1 MESSVGTR
9 IKRLRKDLGLT
20 QGDLA
25 GDQLSRAMLSLIER
39 DLTTPSLRT
48 IEYLSYKLGVSV
60 GDLLGEIKDAS
71 MPLTTADDIQ
81 KGLNICQTLFK
92 VKKYS
97 EAESRLNELVNI
109 KSVHFP
115 NKWLAYKLLGRIHQK
130 MDQHE
135 SALTHFKESLSYL
148 SSTDTNEI
156 VEVYYYI
163 TLSNRKLDKY
173 KEGIVAALKASALIN
188 TYHAEVDCLLE
199 INILYNLALCYC
211 RIKEFQKGLDVVDDA
226 MAIMEKNDIKF
237 SNGHF
242 YMLKGIAELYMR
254 KYAAGF
260 LSTRSAIDYFD
271 PVVDT
276 HRYIGS
282 RINLGILL
290 RKQNKAVQSL
300 EELHACLDE
309 AEKLNFTAHA
319 VNNYYELSLS
329 YLYIDNIELAEH
341 YIQLGIERSE
351 RKSHLQAQCHYA
363 LGKVLMKKT
372 EHQSAIKEFNKSE
385 SIFNTH
391 KNDSWL
397 ALVKSEKAI
406 CYKSLDDHQQSFDNL
421 LESNRLLLS
430 NDLKLISTELPIMS

>member
-1 MESSVGTR
+1 LESSVGTR

-48 IEYLSYKLGVSV
+48 IEYLSHKLGVSV
-60 GDLLGEIKDAS
+60 GDLLGEVRDAS
-71 MPLTTADDIQ
+71 LPLTTPEDIK

-92 VKKYS
+92 VEKYT
-97 EAESRLNELVNI
+97 EAESRLKELTKIEDVP
-109 KSVHFP
+109 FP
-115 NKWLAYKLLGRIHQK
+115 EKWLAFKLLGRIYDTLNQNDK
-130 MDQHE
+130 
-135 SALTHFKESLSYL
+135 ALVHFKESLFYL

-163 TLSNRKLDKY
+163 TVSNRKLENY
-173 KEGIVAALKASALIN
+173 KAGIEAALKASALIN
-188 TYHAEVDCLLE
+188 TYQAEVDCLLQ

-211 RIKEFQKGLDVVDDA
+211 RIKEYQRGLDVVDEA
-226 MAIMEKNDIKF
+226 IIIMEKNQIAF

-254 KYAAGF
+254 KYASGI
-260 LSTRSAIDYFD
+260 LSTMAALEYLDQEEE
-271 PVVDT
+271 T

-282 RINLGILL
+282 CINLGILY

-300 EELHACLDE
+300 KELHSCL
-309 AEKLNFTAHA
+309 EKAKELKYNDLT

-329 YLYIDNIELAEH
+329 YLYINDVELSKH
-341 YIQLGIERSE
+341 YIEAGLEIAEP
-351 RKSHLQAQCHYA
+351 KSHLHAQCHYV
-363 LGKVLMKKT
+363 LGKVLMKK
-372 EHQSAIKEFNKSE
+372 EQFKEAIKEFNTSE
-385 SIFNTH
+385 SIFQVLG
-391 KNDSWL
+391 NDSWL

-406 CYKSLDDHQQSFDNL
+406 CYESLNDHTNAFHNL
-421 LESNRLLLS
+421 LEANQKLLS
-430 NDLKLISTELPIMS
+430 HDIKLISTELPVMS